1 MTIRGRAG
9 ASSSR
14 LECETEGVQRWRWV
28 VLAALLAAGLLIAV
42 LAVSSVTTCPSCFG
56 AGNPCPCSTDYQ
68 LGPRLVIMAVAVLA
82 AAGLW
87 YATRRRT
94 HS

>member
-1 MTIRGRAG
+1 VK
-9 ASSSR
+9 
-14 LECETEGVQRWRWV
+14 GVQRWRWAL
-28 VLAALLAAGLLIAV
+28 LAALLGAGLLIAL

-56 AGNPCPCSTDYQ
+56 AGNRCPCSTDYRIV
-68 LGPRLVIMAVAVLA
+68 PRLLIVAVAVLA

-94 HS
+94 PS